1 MSGTIYIETQP
12 TLTPQQYALEQ
23 DYAVGGWLKQERLFT
38 ESHPNRMIAAIM
50 NCGLAC
56 RWAIDIGCT
65 IISIVPDTDGRAV
78 KFDGEQNYLF
88 EMVKTRRDYL
98 TNRLKYI
105 SFYGRDIRLLDR
117 IIDLASS
124 YRITF
129 IAEETPIIKE
139 VRLREEREKE
149 RGVNGA

>member
-1 MSGTIYIETQP
+1 MKGTIYIETQP
-12 TLTPQQYALEQ
+12 TLIPEQYALEQ

-38 ESHPNRMIAAIM
+38 ESHPNRMIASIV

-56 RWAIDIGCT
+56 RWAIDIDCH
-65 IISIVPDTDGRAV
+65 IVSIVPDTDGRAV

-88 EMVKTRRDYL
+88 EMVRTRRDYL

-117 IIDLASS
+117 IIDLAST

-129 IAEETPIIKE
+129 VAQETPIIQEAKLRE
-139 VRLREEREKE
+139 VRQNDRNTK
-149 RGVNGA
+149 